1 MDVTHVHHL
10 QQNLSNVTVGDIN
23 HPLDDQVVH
32 QQLVLQM
39 QQATTGILVEEDQG
53 ISNTDLRYVIKISDF
68 SIQPV
73 PDR

>member
-1 MDVTHVHHL
+1 MDVTHGHHL
-10 QQNLSNVTVGDIN
+10 QQDLGGVTVGDIN
-23 HPLDDQVVH
+23 HPLEDQAVH
-32 QQLVLQM
+32 HQLVLQA

-53 ISNTDLRYVIKISDF
+53 ISNIDLRYVIKISDF